1 MTRPLIGITAH
12 ATTDA
17 DRETLDVFLA
27 QIVAAVETA
36 GGNPVTIPVDAGD
49 TAIRDIFA
57 GLDGLLLSGGGDLDP
72 ATYGSTPTP
81 QVDGID
87 PQRDR
92 TELEL
97 ARWALAEGKPVLDI
111 CRGLQVLNVANGGTL
126 YRDISEHPN
135 AQRHTFYP
143 DLPYD
148 LLAHSVEISA
158 SSRLAQIVGRT
169 TIEVNSLH
177 HQACQAV
184 APGLQVVARAQD
196 GMIEALEAPEHPFA
210 LGIQWHPE
218 TLPGLPETQA
228 LFRAI
233 VAASAQ
239 PADAIIREEAAV

>member
-1 MTRPLIGITAH
+1 MAKPLIGITAH

-17 DRETLDVFLA
+17 DRETLDLFLA
-27 QIVAAVETA
+27 QIIAAVETA
-36 GGNPVTIPVDAGD
+36 GGDPVTIPVDTDEA
-49 TAIRDIFA
+49 TLRDIFA

-72 ATYGSTPTP
+72 ATYGSTPTAL
-81 QVDGID
+81 VDGID

-97 ARWALAEGKPVLDI
+97 ARRALVEGKPVLGI

-126 YRDISEHPN
+126 YRDISEHPD

-148 LLAHSVEISA
+148 LLAHSIQINA

-169 TIEVNSLH
+169 TLEVNSLH

-184 APGLQVVARAQD
+184 APGLQVVARAPD

-210 LGIQWHPE
+210 LGVQWHPE
-218 TLPGLPETQA
+218 TLPGLAETQA

-239 PADAIIREEAAV
+239 HADAVVRKEAAV